1 MLCVQHRQALAS
13 PGLPPLSSHR
23 PRPLIACSWNFLLPT
38 IPVLGLTKCNPS
50 NAGSGRRYLFR
61 SYRSISFEEDEE
73 SSHGSSRDRLSR
85 FEEAV
90 NLFNERE
97 YYACHDLLESLWFDS
112 YDPLRTLL
120 HALLQCAVAFY
131 HLFNQNHKGA
141 MMEMGESLCKLR
153 KLNFEGGP
161 FYQFEQEISTVLNF
175 IYQTQLELAAC
186 TEDFCITMEQTER
199 SYQLLEGFGAGQRLY
214 FLEES
219 EADDGCSNHI
229 TYLVFD
235 PQKSYGAT
243 NLPPTKVKLPIL
255 DATRD
260 HLMAFDNY

>member
-1 MLCVQHRQALAS
+1 MLCVQHRQAFAS
-13 PGLPPLSSHR
+13 PGLLPFSSHH
-23 PRPLIACSWNFLLPT
+23 LCCVVTCSWNVHNPN
-38 IPVLGLTKCNPS
+38 IPVIGLIKCNIPD
-50 NAGSGRRYLFR
+50 AGRAKWHLPR
-61 SYRSISFEEDEE
+61 SYRSISFEDEEE
-73 SSHGSSRDRLSR
+73 SSLDSSSDHFSR

-90 NLFNERE
+90 KLFNGRE

-161 FYQFEQEISTVLNF
+161 FHQFEQELSTVLNF

-186 TEDFCITMEQTER
+186 TEDFCLTMEQTER
-199 SYQLLEGFGAGQRLY
+199 SYQLLEGYGAGQRLY
-214 FLEES
+214 FLEEI
-219 EADDGCSNHI
+219 DDDDHNNHI

-243 NLPPTKVKLPIL
+243 SLPPTKVKLPIL
-255 DATRD
+255 EATRN
-260 HLMAFDNY
+260 HLMSFENY